1 MIFEIVNNLLEN
13 FLLSYFISSFIK
25 MKYNKKKFII
35 ITMIINMIISTIMT
49 SYYLVGIEQTLV
61 IQLCIWICLYLFH
74 DDFSF
79 QDIAVAL
86 FCNLMLFISV
96 YAMTILCNSLFE
108 THFFNSFSSQT
119 KYEINIILEKIFY
132 FTSLS
137 FLLKRKLPFL
147 KKDAPYINYLISFE
161 FFIMFI
167 MAYYFLVNILNN
179 IPNISN
185 HLVFIGFLVLII
197 IFNIVFNKLI
207 ESNELLLKTK
217 LKEQENKYIRENLNY
232 IKTIK
237 YDVNNIEHRMNYILQ
252 SIEYDLINEDYLEAI
267 HKIKAQ
273 KETVLSISPII
284 VTNNETFDF
293 ILNLEI
299 KSLLQDGKEIKTCIS
314 ISENAV
320 YNHPV
325 AAYRITKLLKYIY
338 NFYQHVELFIAEK
351 EDTSLEVKFIIP
363 HYLELSS
370 SFEEELN
377 TFDDYSISIIKNDET
392 MIIQY
397 IDSLSSY
404 H

>member
-25 MKYNKKKFII
+25 MKNNKKKFII

-86 FCNLMLFISV
+86 FCNLMLSV

-147 KKDAPYINYLISFE
+147 KKDAPYTNYLISFE

-167 MAYYFLVNILNN
+167 MAYYFLVNILNTCL
-179 IPNISN
+179 IFLTISY
-185 HLVFIGFLVLII
+185 
-197 IFNIVFNKLI
+197 
-207 ESNELLLKTK
+207 LLASL
-217 LKEQENKYIRENLNY
+217 
-232 IKTIK
+232 
-237 YDVNNIEHRMNYILQ
+237 
-252 SIEYDLINEDYLEAI
+252 
-267 HKIKAQ
+267 
-273 KETVLSISPII
+273 
-284 VTNNETFDF
+284 F
-293 ILNLEI
+293 
-299 KSLLQDGKEIKTCIS
+299 SLLFLILFS
-314 ISENAV
+314 IN
-320 YNHPV
+320 
-325 AAYRITKLLKYIY
+325 LLNPTNLY
-338 NFYQHVELFIAEK
+338 
-351 EDTSLEVKFIIP
+351 
-363 HYLELSS
+363 
-370 SFEEELN
+370 
-377 TFDDYSISIIKNDET
+377 
-392 MIIQY
+392 
-397 IDSLSSY
+397 
-404 H
+404 

>member
-25 MKYNKKKFII
+25 MKNNKKKFII

-147 KKDAPYINYLISFE
+147 KKDAPYTNYLISFE

-167 MAYYFLVNILNN
+167 MAYYFLVNILNTCL
-179 IPNISN
+179 IFLTISY
-185 HLVFIGFLVLII
+185 
-197 IFNIVFNKLI
+197 
-207 ESNELLLKTK
+207 LLASL
-217 LKEQENKYIRENLNY
+217 
-232 IKTIK
+232 
-237 YDVNNIEHRMNYILQ
+237 
-252 SIEYDLINEDYLEAI
+252 
-267 HKIKAQ
+267 
-273 KETVLSISPII
+273 
-284 VTNNETFDF
+284 F
-293 ILNLEI
+293 
-299 KSLLQDGKEIKTCIS
+299 SLLFLILFS
-314 ISENAV
+314 IN
-320 YNHPV
+320 
-325 AAYRITKLLKYIY
+325 LLNPT
-338 NFYQHVELFIAEK
+338 NFY
-351 EDTSLEVKFIIP
+351 
-363 HYLELSS
+363 
-370 SFEEELN
+370 
-377 TFDDYSISIIKNDET
+377 
-392 MIIQY
+392 
-397 IDSLSSY
+397 
-404 H
+404 

>member
-1 MIFEIVNNLLEN
+1 
-13 FLLSYFISSFIK
+13 
-25 MKYNKKKFII
+25 
-35 ITMIINMIISTIMT
+35 MIINMIISTIMT

-96 YAMTILCNSLFE
+96 YTMTILCNSLFE
-108 THFFNSFSSQT
+108 THFFNSFNSQT

-179 IPNISN
+179 MPNISN

-217 LKEQENKYIRENLNY
+217 LKEQENKYIQENLDY

-237 YDVNNIEHRMNYILQ
+237 YDVDNIEHRMNYILQ
-252 SIEYDLINEDYLEAI
+252 SIEYDLINKNYSKAI

-284 VTNNETFDF
+284 TTNNETFDF

-314 ISENAV
+314 ISENPV
-320 YNHPV
+320 FNHPV
-325 AAYRITKLLKYIY
+325 AAYKITKLLKYIY
-338 NFYQHVELFIAEK
+338 NFYQHVEVFISEK
-351 EDTSLEVKFIIP
+351 EDKSLEVKFIIP
-363 HYLELSS
+363 HYSKFSS

-377 TFDDYSISIIKNDET
+377 TFDDYSISIIKNEET

>member
-1 MIFEIVNNLLEN
+1 
-13 FLLSYFISSFIK
+13 
-25 MKYNKKKFII
+25 
-35 ITMIINMIISTIMT
+35 MIINMIISTIMT

-179 IPNISN
+179 MPNISN
-185 HLVFIGFLVLII
+185 HLLFIGFLVLII
-197 IFNIVFNKLI
+197 IFDIVFNKLI
-207 ESNELLLKTK
+207 TA
-217 LKEQENKYIRENLNY
+217 R
-232 IKTIK
+232 
-237 YDVNNIEHRMNYILQ
+237 
-252 SIEYDLINEDYLEAI
+252 
-267 HKIKAQ
+267 
-273 KETVLSISPII
+273 
-284 VTNNETFDF
+284 F
-293 ILNLEI
+293 I
-299 KSLLQDGKEIKTCIS
+299 
-314 ISENAV
+314 
-320 YNHPV
+320 
-325 AAYRITKLLKYIY
+325 
-338 NFYQHVELFIAEK
+338 
-351 EDTSLEVKFIIP
+351 
-363 HYLELSS
+363 
-370 SFEEELN
+370 
-377 TFDDYSISIIKNDET
+377 
-392 MIIQY
+392 
-397 IDSLSSY
+397 
-404 H
+404 

>member
-25 MKYNKKKFII
+25 MKHNKKKFII

-49 SYYLVGIEQTLV
+49 SYYLVGIEQNLV

-96 YAMTILCNSLFE
+96 YTMTILCNSLFE
-108 THFFNSFSSQT
+108 THFFNSFNSQT

-179 IPNISN
+179 MPNISN

-217 LKEQENKYIRENLNY
+217 LKEQENKYIQENLDY

-237 YDVNNIEHRMNYILQ
+237 YDVDNIEHRMNYILQ
-252 SIEYDLINEDYLEAI
+252 SIEYDLINKNYSKAI

-284 VTNNETFDF
+284 TTNNETFDF

-314 ISENAV
+314 ISENPV
-320 YNHPV
+320 FNHPV
-325 AAYRITKLLKYIY
+325 AAYKITKLLKYIY
-338 NFYQHVELFIAEK
+338 NFYQHVELFISEK
-351 EDTSLEVKFIIP
+351 EDKSLEVKFIIP
-363 HYLELSS
+363 HYSKFSS

-377 TFDDYSISIIKNDET
+377 TFDDYSISIIKNEET